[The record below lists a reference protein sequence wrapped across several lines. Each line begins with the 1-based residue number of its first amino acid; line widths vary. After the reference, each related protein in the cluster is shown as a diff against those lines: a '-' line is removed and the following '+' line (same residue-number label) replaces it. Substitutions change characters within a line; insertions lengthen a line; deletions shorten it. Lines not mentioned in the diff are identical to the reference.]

1 MNDNRMSETIIQ
13 SGDLDKYSDYICPIC
28 YKKYDILREYWHHFM
43 DDHLMQDFANYMT
56 EKEI

>member
-1 MNDNRMSETIIQ
+1 MSETIIQ